1 MFDCVIPTRSGR
13 TGQAFTSTGVVNIRN
28 SKYKGSK
35 AKLDEECVCDACL
48 YHSIGYLQH
57 LVKSNEILGAM
68 LLSQHN
74 IFYYQKLMKDIRLS
88 IEQKSFDLL
97 LQKIVSQFETVNKII
112 E

>member
-1 MFDCVIPTRSGR
+1 
-13 TGQAFTSTGVVNIRN
+13 
-28 SKYKGSK
+28 
-35 AKLDEECVCDACL
+35 LH
-48 YHSIGYLQH
+48 HSLGYLQH